1 MGIRERTI
9 LRAVRLACL
18 SFHCPL
24 SEGEAALYAASDA
37 EPDQFHDMADLAL
50 SVIHAHTDT
59 EALAVERIK
68 AAIEGKTGGARI
80 TAAYRANAG
89 VLLPADVERM
99 AAP

>member
-18 SFHCPL
+18 CCHTGLDTAYASL
-24 SEGEAALYAASDA
+24 VAAEGVDSG
-37 EPDQFHDMADLAL
+37 QFQEMKDLAL

-68 AAIEGKTGGARI
+68 AAIVGKTGGARI
-80 TAAYRANAG
+80 AAAYRANAG

-99 AAP
+99 AAQ